1 MKSLERS
8 NDKMLGGVCAGLA
21 KSVNINPILLRVL
34 SVIAVL
40 FTGLYIGGVIILAYL
55 LGWIIIPN
63 EQKPKTLEIHDKGSI
78 QEGIEENHS
87 EIITEIPDKHTQEEI
102 EENHSTSL
110 KIITSPVKK
119 LLIIGA
125 CGLVGG
131 VIAVGMVLAQRS
143 PDYGIEDPGFQG
155 SLFILLILFFQ
166 GFTFGG
172 VLGVIVV
179 FLLNGSERRL
189 IVGACGLIGLVAGGI
204 VGFSMVGSSAG
215 NVLIPILGIIGL
227 ITGGVLGII
236 AAAIKKQ
243 LTLHKMH

>member
-34 SVIAVL
+34 TVIAVL
-40 FTGLYIGGVIILAYL
+40 FTGLYIGGAIILAYL
-55 LGWIIIPN
+55 LAWIIIRN
-63 EQKPKTLEIHDKGSI
+63 EQKPKTLEIHNKGSI

-87 EIITEIPDKHTQEEI
+87 QIITEIREKYTQEEI
-102 EENHSTSL
+102 EEKHSASL

-119 LLIIGA
+119 LLITGA

-131 VIAVGMVLAQRS
+131 IISVGMVLAQRS
-143 PDYGIEDPGFQG
+143 PDYGIEDLGFQD

-179 FLLNGSERRL
+179 FLLSGSERRL
-189 IVGACGLIGLVAGGI
+189 VIGACGLIGLVAGGI

-215 NVLIPILGIIGL
+215 NVFIPILGILGL
-227 ITGGVLGII
+227 IIGAVLGII
-236 AAAIKKQ
+236 VAALKKQ
-243 LTLHKMH
+243 LIE